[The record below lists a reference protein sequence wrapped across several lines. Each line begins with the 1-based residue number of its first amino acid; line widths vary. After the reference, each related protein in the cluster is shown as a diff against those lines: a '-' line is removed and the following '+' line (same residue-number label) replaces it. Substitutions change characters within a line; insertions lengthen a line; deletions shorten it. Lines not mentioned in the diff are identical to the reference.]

1 MVLPKQVGISVLLG
15 GARQSIAKLRMIDD
29 CFALVRHITTISC
42 WQTASELRDAITK
55 ASTSAESG
63 PDFPVRQTQSYEVTA
78 QKHVPQLTVEQ
89 VVHVLAL
96 RCAGKNVEIAHHV
109 SQEGRS
115 VRFDPTVVTTDILAC
130 GEGKWVQR
138 RRGAGPSIMSREEN
152 CEILVAPVPHT
163 ILQEFMRTCIF
174 GRVDVPTPQTHEEI
188 SEVAMIIPQESSN
201 TCRFDRVDVLS

>member
-1 MVLPKQVGISVLLG
+1 MIASRSFDTSPQSHVGRRPVSLEVPFPKRPHPRSLVLTFLFLKSK
-15 GARQSIAKLRMIDD
+15 S
-29 CFALVRHITTISC
+29 H
-42 WQTASELRDAITK
+42 
-55 ASTSAESG
+55 
-63 PDFPVRQTQSYEVTA
+63 EVTA

-115 VRFDPTVVTTDILAC
+115 VRFDPTVVTIDILAC
-130 GEGKWVQR
+130 GEGKTVQR
-138 RRGAGPSIMSREEN
+138 GRGAGPSIMSREEN

-174 GRVDVPTPQTHEEI
+174 GRVDVPTPQTHEETA
-188 SEVAMIIPQESSN
+188 EVAIDHPA
-201 TCRFDRVDVLS
+201 RVFKHLQICSC